1 MRTCAAPRPEQLGS
15 VAYRDKLAAWQ
26 LPSKVNLLTF
36 FSVVVVMKAIA
47 LIAKHCL
54 RYCYRAVWMQEAG
67 GLTTHVA
74 FCGYLAR
81 YNQLAAEA
89 PLVVGLQNS
98 PSGDPGDARLSSN
111 HNIMASNHCRVGR
124 AFRQASLPLSPA

>member
-26 LPSKVNLLTF
+26 LLSKVNLLTF
-36 FSVVVVMKAIA
+36 FSIVVVMKAIA

-54 RYCYRAVWMQEAG
+54 RYCCRAVWMQEAG
-67 GLTTHVA
+67 GFTTHVA

-81 YNQLAAEA
+81 
-89 PLVVGLQNS
+89 
-98 PSGDPGDARLSSN
+98 
-111 HNIMASNHCRVGR
+111 HN
-124 AFRQASLPLSPA
+124 